1 MKIENSNSFVNI
13 QFSVACKPLTE
24 ANVNTMEENQK
35 DSSEH
40 SLYLLGYMIVKKKV
54 YILTYIHLQNWP
66 RFEVHCVLCGHQTG
80 GTEGVGL
87 RLQPIQDLPGRLGAG
102 QTAGRPLLY
111 KGPMAA

>member
-1 MKIENSNSFVNI
+1 MVNI
-13 QFSVACKPLTE
+13 QFSVAFKRLME
-24 ANVNTMEENQK
+24 ANVNTMEENK
-35 DSSEH
+35 KYASEY
-40 SLYLLGYMIVKKKV
+40 SVYLLGYMTVQKV

-80 GTEGVGL
+80 RTEGVGL

-111 KGPMAA
+111 EGPMAA